1 MNSQSIIGGALG
13 LALAMAV
20 PAGMAAAQ
28 NWTLNPTYG
37 AADLETGFL
46 PDPHVV
52 DLHSGGEINAARRIG
67 GICTGFI
74 ADAPDYR
81 VTYQAGERP
90 LIFEVTANVD
100 TTLVINGPDGLWYC
114 DDDSAGNLNPRLHW
128 GSPPS
133 GQYDIY
139 VGTYGNAGIRPAQ
152 LTITEIAPEVPATPV
167 PDWSLDPTYGTVSL
181 DYGFL
186 PDPFEIQLQSGG
198 SIDATTAIGAPCVG
212 FVAQAP
218 DFRFTYNAGS
228 PPLII
233 SVGSEADTT
242 LVINGPDG
250 LWYCDDDSGEGLNP
264 SVRWDNPSSGQ
275 YDIYVGTYGE
285 ASLQDATLSIS
296 ELTSH

>member
-1 MNSQSIIGGALG
+1 MNRQTYIPGMLGAALAV
-13 LALAMAV
+13 LALTG
-20 PAGMAAAQ
+20 PAGAQ
-28 NWTLNPTYG
+28 DWTLNPTYG
-37 AADLETGFL
+37 ASSLQNGFR
-46 PDPHVV
+46 PDPHVI
-52 DLHSGGEINAARRIG
+52 DLHSGGEINAARMIG
-67 GICTGFI
+67 GHCTGFI
-74 ADAPDYR
+74 ANAPDYR
-81 VTYQAGERP
+81 LTYEAGDLP

-114 DDDSAGNLNPRLHW
+114 DDDSAGNLNPRLYW
-128 GSPPS
+128 TSPPS
-133 GQYDIY
+133 GQYDIF

-152 LTITEIAPEVPATPV
+152 LSITEIPPEVAEPPV
-167 PDWSLDPTYGTVSL
+167 PDWSLDPTFGTVSL

-198 SIDATTAIGAPCVG
+198 AIDAAAAIGAPCVG

-264 SVRWDNPSSGQ
+264 SLRWDTPPSGQ

-285 ASLQDATLSIS
+285 AALQDATLWIS
-296 ELTSH
+296 EITSH